1 MNTIITERLIRRA
14 QPHEAALLTELTYR
28 SKAHWGYD
36 EAFMAVAR
44 PLMAISAEQI
54 RDNCIYLLEIGEQTA
69 GYYSLEKPEGE
80 AITLENLF
88 IDPAFIGTGCGEQ
101 LLGHALEQ
109 AKAMGYRIVEL
120 VSDPNAEGFY
130 RKMGAVQTGETPGAT
145 PGRMLPTM
153 RFELDHFRDHAD

>member
-1 MNTIITERLIRRA
+1 MTNERVIRRA
-14 QPHEAALLTELTYR
+14 QPGEAALLTNITYG
-28 SKAHWGYD
+28 SKAYWGYD
-36 EAFMAVAR
+36 EVFMAIAR

-54 RDNCIYLLEIGEQTA
+54 RNNCIYILEIGEQAA

-88 IDPAFIGTGCGEQ
+88 IDPAFIGKGCGEE
-101 LLGHALEQ
+101 LLRHALEQ

-120 VSDPNAEGFY
+120 VSDPHAEGFY
-130 RKMGAVQTGETPGAT
+130 RKMGAMRTGETPGAT

-153 RFELDHFRDHAD
+153 RFELDHFRDHSD